1 MLEYKNEELSDFDK
15 KQIDEI
21 QSKMEMA
28 LDNAIDDL
36 ELDGVCIM
44 CLYQAEVGL
53 RMAHISNIHRKFL
66 VEAMK
71 VWISK
76 QESLDERDSI
86 N

>member
-1 MLEYKNEELSDFDK
+1 MLENIDDEISDSDK
-15 KQIDEI
+15 KQIEEI

-36 ELDGVCIM
+36 ELEGVCIM

-53 RMAHISNIHRKFL
+53 RMAHISNIHKKFL